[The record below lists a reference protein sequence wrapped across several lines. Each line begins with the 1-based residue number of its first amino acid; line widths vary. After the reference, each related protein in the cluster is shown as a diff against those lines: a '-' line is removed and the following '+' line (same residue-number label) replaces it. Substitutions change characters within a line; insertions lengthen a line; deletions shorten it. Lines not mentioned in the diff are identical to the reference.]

1 MTYFSSVQKWKDTLK
16 THCIFLY
23 FFSRV
28 VMGIYGF
35 DLWKDSTSTPLD
47 KEDSRQFIGMT
58 W

>member
-47 KEDSRQFIGMT
+47 KGDSR
-58 W
+58 